1 MQKSTVAGIL
11 SIVAGALGVL
21 AGLMFLI
28 VTAFA
33 SSIFSGT
40 FGLNDMNTS
49 DQQFITVLTIVYGVL
64 TAFFLIIGALGIVGG
79 IFSIQRKRWGWA
91 LAAAIAGCLTFLP
104 LGIGAVVLVAMA
116 RSEFTQHEP
125 GVAPQPPANNP
136 A

>member
-21 AGLMFLI
+21 GGLVLLVMTAVMPTMLSGSSRVNDTTVTDQQVLTVITVIYGALAVFYLI
-28 VTAFA
+28 V
-33 SSIFSGT
+33 GT
-40 FGLNDMNTS
+40 LS
-49 DQQFITVLTIVYGVL
+49 
-64 TAFFLIIGALGIVGG
+64 IVGG